1 MVRTTLAAGAVA
13 ALTLAFGATAFAR
26 ADATRLKGTV
36 GPGFTISLTKNG
48 HKVRTLKAGTYTF
61 VVADKAAIHNFV
73 LEQEKGGK
81 FEKTLTGVSFMG
93 TKTVTIK
100 LRAGKWKFY
109 CAPHESIMF
118 GFFNVT

>member
-109 CAPHESIMF
+109 CAPHESTMH
-118 GFFNVT
+118 GFFTVT